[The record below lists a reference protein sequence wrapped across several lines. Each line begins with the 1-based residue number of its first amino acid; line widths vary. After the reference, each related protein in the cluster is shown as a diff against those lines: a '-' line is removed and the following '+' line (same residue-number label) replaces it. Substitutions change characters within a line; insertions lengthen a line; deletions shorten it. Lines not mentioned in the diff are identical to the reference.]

1 MMPAAVRRKYCFHP
15 TLLVRTH
22 ININIIIITTITIV
36 TRQKHEFFF
45 FIIIIIINLNWC
57 LERRRSK
64 GRKPKRVHFII
75 IAFHSWFPFAWYV
88 CFCGFGNFST
98 LFIHPFLFTLNPLPS
113 PFPRAS
119 PRASTPI
126 PLPYFY
132 PPPSAVHDFLHF
144 KIFNL
149 ISILLFY
156 PFPYQP
162 FFFFFHN

>member
-1 MMPAAVRRKYCFHP
+1 MEKWVYESLPPEP
-15 TLLVRTH
+15 T
-22 ININIIIITTITIV
+22 
-36 TRQKHEFFF
+36 QEPQPFFL
-45 FIIIIIINLNWC
+45 FIIIIIIIFISNLNWC

-126 PLPYFY
+126 PPSLFLS
-132 PPPSAVHDFLHF
+132 SAVRRPPFT
-144 KIFNL
+144 IFFTLKYL
-149 ISILLFY
+149 IEY
-156 PFPYQP
+156 PFYRFILSVPSFLFS
-162 FFFFFHN
+162 FFIIK